1 VCVCVCELKHT
12 SRQWY
17 IKFHNVIVLY
27 NFIKNII
34 DQCIYLK
41 VKGNKYIFLI
51 LYVDDILL
59 TSNDLGL
66 LHETNN
72 FFLKTLIWRIWV
84 KPFMSLVQRLKK
96 KQVSK
101 DIRIVLKSLYWIFF
115 FLKIQNVKSC
125 TFSSTHCQRG

>member
-1 VCVCVCELKHT
+1 MIQIATCFIYIYIYIYIYMCVCVCVCVCELKHT

-72 FFLKTLIWRIWV
+72 FFLKTLI
-84 KPFMSLVQRLKK
+84 
-96 KQVSK
+96 
-101 DIRIVLKSLYWIFF
+101 
-115 FLKIQNVKSC
+115 
-125 TFSSTHCQRG
+125 